1 MSAPNPPT
9 SAAGRPVP
17 LPNPVSEPF
26 WEGCRRG
33 QFLLQRC
40 TSCAATQFYPRT
52 LCSACGRGELEWVAA
67 AGAGEIVSYTVVR
80 RAITEAFAARV
91 PYVVAIV
98 RLAEGPQLMSH
109 IVDCDPDAVRVGA
122 PVTLGFEDLDG
133 EASLPVF
140 RLAA

>member
-52 LCSACGRGELEWVAA
+52 VCSACGGGLKED
-67 AGAGEIVSYTVVR
+67 
-80 RAITEAFAARV
+80 ARV
-91 PYVVAIV
+91 ASSSESS
-98 RLAEGPQLMSH
+98 AE
-109 IVDCDPDAVRVGA
+109 
-122 PVTLGFEDLDG
+122 TE
-133 EASLPVF
+133 
-140 RLAA
+140 